1 MHDEIEPLSPLN
13 YKPTAHAQAV
23 TKSKVTMQ
31 KKDALKNKNNNNAN
45 NSNEIDD

>member
-23 TKSKVTMQ
+23 TKSKVIMQ
-31 KKDALKNKNNNNAN
+31 KKDALKK
-45 NSNEIDD
+45 IIRTITMLKILMR